1 MQHLNDVR
9 YFWDAIENFSFD
21 YDFYTYSGR
30 TVDDRGHIKKS
41 FTHSTIR
48 GSLQSSNGY
57 SKTRDKS
64 GATVEG
70 SFNFYCKS
78 IYKFNIDD
86 FIRTQEGQ
94 WLICVAVTEPYGE
107 WGVRAGTFVM
117 TDLYHQKELS
127 DYLDTLNGVNE
138 I

>member
-21 YDFYTYSGR
+21 YDFYTFSGKS
-30 TVDDRGHIKKS
+30 VNDKGKVIKT

-48 GSLQSSNGY
+48 GSLQSAGGY
-57 SKTRDKS
+57 KKSKDKS
-64 GATVEG
+64 GATVAAT
-70 SFNFYCKS
+70 FKFYCKS

-86 FIRTQEGQ
+86 FICTQDGQ
-94 WLICVAVTEPYGE
+94 WLICTEVPEPYSE
-107 WGVRAGTFVM
+107 WGVRAGVFEM
-117 TDLYHQKELS
+117 TDLYHHKDLA
-127 DYLDTLNGVNE
+127 DYIKTLNGENQ